1 MERAESNGTRERAW
15 QKRQRRRRH
24 VDTCNAGRAGA
35 HRSWEALHPTRS
47 LGELTRI
54 ARERVPTAT
63 GAKARPNVHR
73 RLARDGL
80 SHLQFCYG

>member
-1 MERAESNGTRERAW
+1 MERPNQTALTSARGRNG
-15 QKRQRRRRH
+15 KGG
-24 VDTCNAGRAGA
+24 VDTGNRRMCTEHIDHGR
-35 HRSWEALHPTRS
+35 RCTRHES

-54 ARERVPTAT
+54 ARERIPTAT